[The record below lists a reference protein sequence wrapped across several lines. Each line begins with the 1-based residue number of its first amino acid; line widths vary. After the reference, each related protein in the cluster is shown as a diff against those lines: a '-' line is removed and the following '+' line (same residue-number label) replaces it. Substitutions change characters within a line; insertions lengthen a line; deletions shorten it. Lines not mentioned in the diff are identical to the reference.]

1 VIGPLA
7 LHGGGEFMAGDEPFL
22 RHLLELAAAA
32 ARARTRTQAPGG
44 GSGPGSAPGTGPGAI
59 RIELLTTAVA
69 RHRPAMA
76 FAVGSAAFERLAPE
90 VTGGAGGGRVLVGHA
105 RVVDADTA
113 ADPAIAERLAAA
125 DLVYLPGGDP
135 DAVVEIL
142 AGTLAWQSVRT
153 ARLRG
158 AVVAGASAGAM
169 ALGEQTWTPRGY
181 VAGFGWAGRLVVVPH
196 ADAARLA
203 SVRPTV
209 DALPH
214 GQQLAILGLPE
225 RAGVSGRPG
234 TWTVIGDAGAWWWP
248 PHASVPGHVPAGGVI
263 RA

>member
-7 LHGGGEFMAGDEPFL
+7 LHGGGEFLPGDEPFL

-32 ARARTRTQAPGG
+32 ARERVLTPAPGDW
-44 GSGPGSAPGTGPGAI
+44 SRTVTEPHTI
-59 RIELLTTAVA
+59 RIELLTTAIA
-69 RHRPAMA
+69 RHRPEMA

-90 VTGGAGGGRVLVGHA
+90 VAGGAGGGRVQVRHA
-105 RVVDADTA
+105 RVVDASSAT
-113 ADPAIAERLAAA
+113 DPAIGADLAGA

-142 AGTLAWQSVRT
+142 AGTLAWQCVQM

-169 ALGEQTWTPRGY
+169 ALGERTWTPHGY

-196 ADAARLA
+196 ANEARLDGA
-203 SVRPTV
+203 RRAV

-214 GQQLAILGLPE
+214 GQELAILGLPE

-234 TWTVIGDAGAWWWP
+234 AWTVIGDAGAWWWP
-248 PHASVPGHVPAGGVI
+248 PHAAAPSHVPAGGVI